1 MGNSA
6 LRELAHIEEVDLS
19 DYHGETVAIDA
30 HHWLYRYIT
39 SLVRYQDES
48 VYTTEGG
55 TEVAN
60 LVALLRGLPTLL
72 REDITPIFV
81 FDGQPHEMKA
91 GEIESRRTAKAEAAA
106 KMEAAA
112 EEGDVEAMRR
122 YKAQTQSLTETVHKT
137 TRAMLSKL
145 GIPYVEA
152 GGPGEAYAAKLVE
165 KGYASA
171 ALTDD
176 YDALLF
182 GSPETVRQYSGKG
195 PAEQMVLSPTLQTH
209 EVTHEQLI
217 DIALLCGTDYND
229 GVSGIGPKRGLKYIR
244 EHGRAEGVLEQR
256 GETITHLDQLRELF
270 LEPQTGT
277 FPSSTP
283 TRTTPDYTAVVSYAR
298 DWELPG
304 EFIRKN
310 INRFPGY

>member
-6 LRELAHIEEVDLS
+6 LRDLAHIKEIDLS
-19 DYHGETVAIDA
+19 EYRGETVAIDA

-48 VYTTEGG
+48 VYTTEDG

-60 LVALLRGLPTLL
+60 LVALLRGLPTVL

-91 GEIESRRTAKAEAAA
+91 DEIESRRDAKEEAAA
-106 KMEAAA
+106 KMKAAA
-112 EEGDVEAMRR
+112 DEGDVEAMRR
-122 YKAQTQSLTETVHKT
+122 YKAQTQSLTETVHET

-152 GGPGEAYAAKLVE
+152 DGPGEAYAAKLVE

-195 PAEQMVLSPTLQTH
+195 PAEQMVLSPTLQEH
-209 EVTHEQLI
+209 EVTHEQLV

-229 GVSGIGPKRGLKYIR
+229 GVSGIGPKRGLKYVR
-244 EHGRAEGVLEQR
+244 EHGEAEAVLEER
-256 GETITHLDQLRELF
+256 GESITHLDQLRELF
-270 LEPQTGT
+270 LEPQTGA

-283 TRTTPDYTAVVSYAR
+283 TRATPDYTAVVSYAR
-298 DWELPG
+298 KWELPG
-304 EFIRKN
+304 EFIHKN
-310 INRFPGY
+310 INRFPDY